1 MKATHYIKKVKESE
15 PFKEFIKEDPK
26 AYLCSV
32 FFVRDFSENHNETQV
47 DFYSP
52 TKKAMVSFKVDK
64 KVERIPINK
73 KAETITHKKFVP
85 KTLNENTKMD
95 VDELKGILLAEMH
108 NRGMTYEIDKILVF
122 LNIADDETVWNC
134 TAFLKGLGLLQSH
147 VEDES
152 GTVLFMEK
160 KSLFDLV
167 RFTGGGAPANLA
179 ANSPEKLGGGINI
192 VSEPEVMVSKT
203 EDKPQASLVRNKKKE
218 DKSKQ

>member
-1 MKATHYIKKVKESE
+1 MKATHYIKKVKGSE
-15 PFKEFIKEDPK
+15 PFKQFMKEDPK

-32 FFVRDFSENHNETQV
+32 FFIRDFNENHNETQV

-52 TKKAMVSFKVDK
+52 AKKAMISFKVDK

-85 KTLNENTKMD
+85 KNLNENTKMD
-95 VDELKGILLAEMH
+95 VDELKDILLAEMH

-122 LNIADDETVWNC
+122 LYIADDETVWNC

-167 RFTGGGAPANLA
+167 RFTGGGAPGLISNA
-179 ANSPEKLGGGINI
+179 PDKLEGGINI
-192 VSEPEVMVSKT
+192 VSEPEIMVSKT
-203 EDKPQASLVRNKKKE
+203 GNKPEMSPDKSKKKE
-218 DKSKQ
+218 SKSK